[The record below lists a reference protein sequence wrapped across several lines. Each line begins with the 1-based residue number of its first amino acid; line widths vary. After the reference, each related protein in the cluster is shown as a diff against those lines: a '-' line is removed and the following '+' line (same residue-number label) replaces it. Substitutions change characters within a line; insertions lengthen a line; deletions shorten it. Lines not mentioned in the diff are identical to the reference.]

1 MGHFEKSVPSSLTRV
16 PQGLG
21 IVFWYT
27 EDLHQFPRGK
37 EREHEARR
45 LFTPIASCRPL
56 MRVQFLPFAAELVA
70 RMMRELR
77 RR

>member
-1 MGHFEKSVPSSLTRV
+1 MV

-21 IVFWYT
+21 VVFWDT
-27 EDLHQFPRGK
+27 EDLLQIRRGK
-37 EREHEARR
+37 EREQEARR

-70 RMMRELR
+70 RMVRELR